1 MNASFAAIFRGD
13 ALKANRTPVNEQDYD
28 AAAAAYVDEDDYT
41 VECDDLDDT
50 EMIAAGRSLRQLS
63 LD

>member
-1 MNASFAAIFRGD
+1 MNASFAATFGGD
-13 ALKANRTPVNEQDYD
+13 AMKANRTPVNEQDYD
-28 AAAAAYVDEDDYT
+28 AAAAAYVDEEDYA

-50 EMIAAGRSLRQLS
+50 EMTAAGRSLRQLS

>member
-1 MNASFAAIFRGD
+1 M
-13 ALKANRTPVNEQDYD
+13 KANRTPVNERDYD
-28 AAAAAYVDEDDYT
+28 AAAAAYVDEEDYT